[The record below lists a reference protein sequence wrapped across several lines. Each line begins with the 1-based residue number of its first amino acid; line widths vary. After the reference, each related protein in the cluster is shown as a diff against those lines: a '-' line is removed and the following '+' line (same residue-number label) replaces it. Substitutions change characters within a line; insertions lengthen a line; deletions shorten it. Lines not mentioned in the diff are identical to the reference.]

1 MTFAAAAVGL
11 GIASLGA
18 SRSAAKRAARLDRDA
33 LNFAKEQYARWLSI
47 YGPIEDTLADF
58 YNNLTPEFIESQG
71 LQAQEQQYLQAKEN
85 MAEFFA
91 VNEISSGTAAD
102 LFTKGEL
109 QDARDKAQIR
119 ADAPFK
125 TAELKQNFLSLGLGG
140 GDNAAGNVI
149 NVLQTSANRAGQDA
163 ENAANAAGNLFG
175 TAFSIF
181 DRNQQ
186 NQQNIPNKDFTANQ
200 GNTTING

>member
-1 MTFAAAAVGL
+1 MTFAIAAVGL

-18 SRSAAKRAARLDRDA
+18 SNKAARRAARLDAEA
-33 LNFAKEQYARWLSI
+33 LAFSKEKYARWLSI
-47 YGPIEDTLADF
+47 YGPIEDTLSEF

-125 TAELKQNFLSLGLGG
+125 TAELKQNFLSLGVSG
-140 GDNAAGNVI
+140 GDRAAGNVI
-149 NVLQTSANRAGQDA
+149 NTLNLSASRAGRDA
-163 ENAANAAGNLFG
+163 ETAANAAGNLFG
-175 TAFSIF
+175 TAFSIS

-186 NQQNIPNKDFTANQ
+186 NQQNIPNRDFTANE
-200 GNTTING
+200 GNTTIN